1 MKNKK
6 LLLAP
11 TSNSDKRLTK
21 LIRVQYKMKNGGS
34 QDVLRNRRNHTQKYS
49 C

>member
-1 MKNKK
+1 MKK

-21 LIRVQYKMKNGGS
+21 LIHVQYKTKNGGS
-34 QDVLRNRRNHTQKYS
+34 QP
-49 C
+49 

>member
-11 TSNSDKRLTK
+11 TSNSNKH
-21 LIRVQYKMKNGGS
+21 
-34 QDVLRNRRNHTQKYS
+34 LRNKIQLNIKRKRRK
-49 C
+49 

>member
-1 MKNKK
+1 MKK

-21 LIRVQYKMKNGGS
+21 LIHFQYKTKNGGS
-34 QDVLRNRRNHTQKYS
+34 QL
-49 C
+49 

>member
-11 TSNSDKRLTK
+11 TSNSNKH
-21 LIRVQYKMKNGGS
+21 
-34 QDVLRNRRNHTQKYS
+34 LRNKIQVKYKTKTEEVNHD
-49 C
+49 

>member
-6 LLLAP
+6 LLLVGA
-11 TSNSDKRLTK
+11 SNSIKHLRK
-21 LIRVQYKMKNGGS
+21 IHVQYKTKNGGS

>member
-21 LIRVQYKMKNGGS
+21 LIRVQYKTKNGGS
-34 QDVLRNRRNHTQKYS
+34 QGVLRNKRYHTQKYS

>member
-11 TSNSDKRLTK
+11 TSNRDKRLAK
-21 LIRVQYKMKNGGS
+21 LIHVQYKTKNGGS
-34 QDVLRNRRNHTQKYS
+34 QDVLRNRRCMSEGN
-49 C
+49 

>member
-6 LLLAP
+6 LLLAT

-21 LIRVQYKMKNGGS
+21 LIRVQYKTKNGGS
-34 QDVLRNRRNHTQKYS
+34 QGVLRNRRYYTQKYS